1 MKNTVKLLPPTDE
14 RFNTDGHWVTDCY
27 TDSRYTFGAPTMD
40 RKYVRTLLAVRD
52 FQRTFHIAPT
62 KSMVA
67 LALGE
72 PDPTKRSKWSNLPS
86 NWGTSRWNA
95 LHKAGLLD
103 HVREKGN
110 RVVWFLTPRG
120 VDYLKQLEA

>member
-1 MKNTVKLLPPTDE
+1 MKNTVKLLPPPDKTFRANGYWD
-14 RFNTDGHWVTDCY
+14 RAVY
-27 TDSRYTFGAPTMD
+27 TDAHYTFAAPTKD

-52 FQRTFHIAPT
+52 FQKTFHIVPT
-62 KSMVA
+62 KAMVA
-67 LALGE
+67 QVLGE
-72 PDPTKRSKWSNLPS
+72 PDPTKRSKWSSGPS

-103 HVREKGN
+103 HARDKGN
-110 RVVWFLTPRG
+110 RVGWFLTPRG